1 MLHFISAIPVR
12 QGETMVEQAAEFV
25 ANFDPWWMVTI
36 AIALVLLD
44 WLLLQ
49 TEAFMALGF
58 GTLILAAEN
67 ALHFSPMV
75 QLWSYPIA
83 IFSSFFLQRKL
94 YELITTAKTPY
105 QYLETTGKNGLEG
118 HVGKIGT
125 LKIILNKNESADH
138 FFSYKDNL
146 YKDSSIH
153 SEPKTETTNTDTI
166 KVSLEDGSLHPA
178 HFVGRSDTID
188 GLRVKVKSVYNGAL
202 LVEEVK

>member
-1 MLHFISAIPVR
+1 MLHSRSAIPVT
-12 QGETMVEQAAEFV
+12 QGGTMVEQAAEFV

-49 TEAFMALGF
+49 TEAFMAIGF

-94 YELITTAKTPY
+94 
-105 QYLETTGKNGLEG
+105 
-118 HVGKIGT
+118 
-125 LKIILNKNESADH
+125 
-138 FFSYKDNL
+138 
-146 YKDSSIH
+146 
-153 SEPKTETTNTDTI
+153 
-166 KVSLEDGSLHPA
+166 
-178 HFVGRSDTID
+178 
-188 GLRVKVKSVYNGAL
+188 
-202 LVEEVK
+202 